1 MIFVSGTRIRLGLSQ
16 FTLVVLLLPFTC
28 NAVGNRDALQQQ
40 SSRCG
45 LHATIVRQ
53 VEREGFHRD
62 LGSLVELVAQNPLEW
77 QNCTIALQETIPSG
91 LYVNQ
96 DQLMDLE
103 RQGTLT
109 ACPETFVD
117 VEAAQWQSESF
128 GVLVYSSLETA
139 HNLLYAHIRM
149 PIHLRYHAPT
159 DNGGYAGVYIPPP
172 KLLIRCSNEITCGNK
187 ENYFTGSCDGCTGSH
202 CSWLQIP
209 FGTNTPKEG
218 LRVMVPVGNKS
229 LLPIVNAFT
238 FLVTGGGCLYILSIL
253 VSTWK

>member
-1 MIFVSGTRIRLGLSQ
+1 MIMVTGSLANQRCSFY
-16 FTLVVLLLPFTC
+16 VLLLSIAFFIHNSGATK
-28 NAVGNRDALQQQ
+28 NSLNQQ

-77 QNCTIALQETIPSG
+77 QNCTVALQETIPSG

-96 DQLMDLE
+96 DQLLDLE
-103 RQGTLT
+103 RQGILT

-128 GVLVYSSLETA
+128 NVLVYSSLQTA
-139 HNLLYAHIRM
+139 LNLLYAHIRM

-159 DNGGYAGVYIPPP
+159 ETGGYAGVYIPPP
-172 KLLIRCSNEITCGNK
+172 KLFIRCSNEITCGNK
-187 ENYFTGSCDGCTGSH
+187 DSYFSAPCDGCTGSS
-202 CSWLQIP
+202 CSWLPLQ
-209 FGTNTPKEG
+209 FNTNTPQQG

-229 LLPIVNAFT
+229 LLPVVNAVT